1 MHPDYIR
8 KIEQA
13 RLQRKENKLFFEK
26 LKKRKPSDLDRVTNE
41 LHDKAFEDIDC
52 LKCANCCRTTGP
64 LLRGKDIDQL
74 AGYFKIRPA
83 VFTEKYLRIDEDGDY
98 VFKSMPCPF
107 LGNDNYCSVY
117 QQRPGACRDYPHTQ
131 QRDIRQKLNI
141 TLENTVICPAVAE
154 VVEGLRRHYELK

>member
-1 MHPDYIR
+1 MHKDYIR

-13 RLQRKENKLFFEK
+13 RLQRKENKLFIEK
-26 LKKRKPSDLDRVTNE
+26 LKKRKPSDLDQVTNE
-41 LHDKAFEDIDC
+41 LHDKAFEQIDC

-74 AGYFKIRPA
+74 AAHFKIRPA
-83 VFTEKYLRIDEDGDY
+83 IFTEKYLRIDEDGDY
-98 VFKSMPCPF
+98 VFKAMPCPF

-141 TLENTVICPAVAE
+141 TLENTMICPAVAE
-154 VVEGLRRHYELK
+154 VVEGLVRHYESK